1 VELNPF
7 AAVGRAVLSILAE
20 TGRFSAFSGRAAA
33 SCFSPPFFAGQFGRQ
48 CAQIGYF
55 SLPVVGVTAVFI
67 GAALALNIY
76 VGGARFN
83 AEQFV
88 PNIVV
93 LGITREL
100 GPVLAGLMLAGRVSA
115 GIAAEIGTMRVTE
128 QIDAMTTLSTDPFH
142 FLVAPRVLAATLTL
156 PFLVIIADIIGVM
169 GGYLVA
175 VNSLD
180 FNAATYLRNTFDF
193 MEPEDVILGLV
204 KAAAFGFIIAAVGCY
219 HGYYSSGGAL
229 GVGRAA
235 TNAVVLAI
243 VLILAVN
250 YLITAFFVQ

>member
-1 VELNPF
+1 VNPF
-7 AAVGRAVLSILAE
+7 AAIGRGSIGLLAE
-20 TGRFSAFSGRAAA
+20 TGRFASFAGRSAA
-33 SCFSPPFFAGQFGRQ
+33 SVFSPPFFVGQFLRQ

-55 SLPVVGVTAVFI
+55 SLPVIGVTAVFI

-128 QIDAMTTLSTDPFH
+128 QIDAMTTLSTDPFR
-142 FLVAPRVLAATLTL
+142 FLIGPRVLAATLTL
-156 PFLVIIADIIGVM
+156 PILVLVADIIGVM

-180 FNAATYLRNTFDF
+180 FNGAAYLRNTFDF
-193 MEPEDVILGLV
+193 VEPQDVILGLV
-204 KAAAFGFIIAAVGCY
+204 KAAVFGFIIAAVGCY
-219 HGYYSSGGAL
+219 QGFNSSGGAL

-235 TNAVVLAI
+235 TNAVVGAI

-250 YLITAFFVQ
+250 YLITAFFVE

>member
-1 VELNPF
+1 MINPF
-7 AAVGRAVLSILAE
+7 APIGRGVLSTLAE
-20 TGRFSAFSGRAAA
+20 IGRFSAFVGRALAA
-33 SCFSPPFFAGQFGRQ
+33 SVTPPLFFGQLLRQ
-48 CAQIGYF
+48 VMQIGYF

-128 QIDAMTTLSTDPFH
+128 QIDAMTTLSTDPFKY
-142 FLVAPRVLAATLTL
+142 LVAPRVLAATLTL
-156 PFLVIIADIIGVM
+156 PVLVLVADIIGVM

-180 FNAATYLRNTFDF
+180 FNGAAYLRNTFDF
-193 MEPEDVILGLV
+193 MEPQDVVLGLV
-204 KAAAFGFIIAAVGCY
+204 KAAVFGFIIATVGCY
-219 HGYYSSGGAL
+219 QGYRSNGGAL

-235 TNAVVLAI
+235 TNAVVVAI
-243 VLILAVN
+243 VLILMVN
-250 YLITAFFVQ
+250 YLITAFFVE

>member
-1 VELNPF
+1 MLNPF
-7 AAVGRAVLSILAE
+7 APIGRATIGVLAE
-20 TGRFSAFSGRAAA
+20 TGRFSAFAGRAAA
-33 SCFSPPFFAGQFGRQ
+33 SVFSAPLFVGQFARQ
-48 CAQIGYF
+48 CMQIGYL
-55 SLPVVGVTAVFI
+55 SLPVIGLTAVFI

-83 AEQFV
+83 AESFV

-115 GIAAEIGTMRVTE
+115 GVAAEIGTMRVTE
-128 QIDAMTTLSTDPFH
+128 QIDAMTTLSTDPFK
-142 FLVAPRVLAATLTL
+142 FLIAPRVLAATLTL
-156 PFLVIIADIIGVM
+156 PVLVLVADIIGVM

-180 FNAATYLRNTFDF
+180 FNGATYLRNTFDF
-193 MEPEDVILGLV
+193 LESQDVILGLV
-204 KAAAFGFIIAAVGCY
+204 KAAVFGFIIAAMGAY
-219 HGYYSSGGAL
+219 QGYNSQGGAL
-229 GVGRAA
+229 GVGRAT
-235 TNAVVLAI
+235 TNAVVGSI

-250 YLITAFFVQ
+250 YLITAFFVE

>member
-1 VELNPF
+1 MNPF
-7 AAVGRAVLSILAE
+7 AAIGRAVIAMLAE
-20 TGRFSAFSGRAAA
+20 VGHFAAFAGRAIAA
-33 SCFSPPFFAGQFGRQ
+33 IFSPPLFLRQFLQQ
-48 CAQIGYF
+48 CVSLGYF
-55 SLPVVGVTAVFI
+55 SLPVIGITAVFI

-128 QIDAMTTLSTDPFH
+128 QIDAMTTLSTDPFR
-142 FLVAPRVLAATLTL
+142 FLVAPRVLAATLCL
-156 PFLVIIADIIGVM
+156 PLLVVAADIIGVM

-175 VNSLD
+175 VNSLG
-180 FNAATYLRNTFDF
+180 FNGHIYLRNTFQF
-193 MEPEDVILGLV
+193 MEPQDVTLGLV
-204 KAAAFGFIIAAVGCY
+204 KAAVFGFIIATVGAY
-219 HGYYSSGGAL
+219 QGYNSQGGAL
-229 GVGRAA
+229 GVGRAT
-235 TNAVVLAI
+235 TNAVVGSI

-250 YLITAFFVQ
+250 YLITAFFVE

>member
-1 VELNPF
+1 VINPF
-7 AAVGRAVLSILAE
+7 APIGRGLLAVLAE
-20 TGRFSAFSGRAAA
+20 IGRFSAFVGRAVSA
-33 SCFSPPFFAGQFGRQ
+33 SVSPPLFAGQFLRQ
-48 CAQIGYF
+48 CLQIGYF

-128 QIDAMTTLSTDPFH
+128 QIDAMTTLSTDPFKY
-142 FLVAPRVLAATLTL
+142 LIAPRLLAATLTL
-156 PFLVIIADIIGVM
+156 PILVIVADIIGVM

-180 FNAATYLRNTFDF
+180 FNGAAYLRNTFDF
-193 MEPEDVILGLV
+193 MEPQDVILGLI
-204 KAAAFGFIIAAVGCY
+204 KAAVFGFIIASVGSY
-219 HGYYSSGGAL
+219 QGYTSSGGAL

-235 TNAVVLAI
+235 TNAVVGAI
-243 VLILAVN
+243 VLILAIN
-250 YLITAFFVQ
+250 YLITAFFVE

>member
-1 VELNPF
+1 MNPL
-7 AAVGRAVLSILAE
+7 AAIGHAVLAILAE
-20 TGRFSAFSGRAAA
+20 TGRFSTFAGRAIAA
-33 SCFSPPFFAGQFGRQ
+33 CFSPPMFVGQFARQ

-128 QIDAMTTLSTDPFH
+128 QIDAMTTLSTDPFR
-142 FLVAPRVLAATLTL
+142 FLIAPRVLAATLCL
-156 PFLVIIADIIGVM
+156 PILVLVADIIGVM

-180 FNAATYLRNTFDF
+180 FNGATYLRNTFEF
-193 MEPEDVILGLV
+193 IEPQDVILGLV
-204 KAAAFGFIIAAVGCY
+204 KAAVFGFIIAAVGSYQGY
-219 HGYYSSGGAL
+219 HSNGGAL

-235 TNAVVLAI
+235 TNAVVGAI

-250 YLITAFFVQ
+250 YLITAFFVE

>member
-1 VELNPF
+1 MNPLQSI
-7 AAVGRAVLSILAE
+7 GRATLSLFAE
-20 TGRFSAFSGRAAA
+20 TGRFSMFCARAAVSA
-33 SCFSPPFFAGQFGRQ
+33 VAPPYYLRQ
-48 CAQIGYF
+48 LGTQLLQLGYY
-55 SLPVVGVTAVFI
+55 SLPVVGLTAVFI

-76 VGGARFN
+76 TGGARFN

-128 QIDAMTTLSTDPFH
+128 QIDAMTTLSTDPFR
-142 FLVAPRVLAATLTL
+142 FLIGPRIAAAVIALPLLVLVADV
-156 PFLVIIADIIGVM
+156 IGVM

-180 FNAATYLRNTFDF
+180 FNGATYLRNTVDF
-193 MEPEDVILGLV
+193 LEAEDVILGLV
-204 KAAAFGFIIAAVGCY
+204 KAAAFGFIIAAMGAY
-219 HGYYSSGGAL
+219 QGYRSSGGAL

-235 TNAVVLAI
+235 TQAVVGAI

-250 YLITAFFVQ
+250 YLITAMFVS

>member
-1 VELNPF
+1 MNPL
-7 AAVGRAVLSILAE
+7 AAIGRAALAIFAE
-20 TGRFSAFSGRAAA
+20 IGRFSTFAARAVAA
-33 SCFSPPFFAGQFGRQ
+33 SVSPPLFAGQLARQ
-48 CAQIGYF
+48 CANIGYF
-55 SLPVVGVTAVFI
+55 SLPVVGITAVFI

-128 QIDAMTTLSTDPFH
+128 QIDAMTTLSTDPFRY
-142 FLVAPRVLAATLTL
+142 LVAPRVLAATLTL
-156 PFLVIIADIIGVM
+156 PFLVAVADIIGVM

-175 VNSLD
+175 VHSLD
-180 FNAATYLRNTFDF
+180 FNGVTYLRNTFEF
-193 MEPEDVILGLV
+193 MEPQDVILGLV
-204 KAAAFGFIIAAVGCY
+204 KAAVFGFIIATVGAYQGY
-219 HGYYSSGGAL
+219 HSSGGAL

-235 TNAVVLAI
+235 TNAVVGAI
-243 VLILAVN
+243 VLILALN
-250 YLITAFFVQ
+250 YLITAFFVE

>member
-1 VELNPF
+1 MNPF
-7 AAVGRAVLSILAE
+7 AAIGRGTLSLLAEIGRFAAFTGRAV
-20 TGRFSAFSGRAAA
+20 SA
-33 SCFSPPFFAGQFGRQ
+33 CFTPPFFLGQFLRQ

-128 QIDAMTTLSTDPFH
+128 QIDAMTTLSTNPFK
-142 FLVAPRVLAATLTL
+142 FLIAPRVLAATLTL
-156 PFLVIIADIIGVM
+156 PILVLVADIIGVM

-180 FNAATYLRNTFDF
+180 FNGATYLRNTFEF
-193 MEPEDVILGLV
+193 MEPQDVVLGLV
-204 KAAAFGFIIAAVGCY
+204 KAGVFGFIIATVGAY
-219 HGYYSSGGAL
+219 QGFNSKGGAL

-235 TNAVVLAI
+235 TNAVVGAI

-250 YLITAFFVQ
+250 YLITAFFVE

>member
-1 VELNPF
+1 MINPF
-7 AAVGRAVLSILAE
+7 APIGRGVIGVLAE
-20 TGRFSAFSGRAAA
+20 TGRFSAFTGRAAA
-33 SCFSPPFFAGQFGRQ
+33 SCFSPPLFLSQFARQ
-48 CAQIGYF
+48 CLQIGYF
-55 SLPVVGVTAVFI
+55 SLPVIGLTAVFI

-83 AEQFV
+83 AESFV

-128 QIDAMTTLSTDPFH
+128 QLDAMTTLSTDPFK
-142 FLVAPRVLAATLTL
+142 FLIAPRLAAATLML
-156 PFLVIIADIIGVM
+156 PLLVLVADIIGVM

-175 VNSLD
+175 VNSLN
-180 FNAATYLRNTFDF
+180 FNGAAYLRNTIDF
-193 MEPEDVILGLV
+193 LEPQDVILGLV
-204 KAAAFGFIIAAVGCY
+204 KAAVFGFIIAAVGAY
-219 HGYYSSGGAL
+219 QGFYSRGGAL
-229 GVGRAA
+229 GVGRAT
-235 TNAVVLAI
+235 TNAVVGAI

-250 YLITAFFVQ
+250 YLITAFFVE